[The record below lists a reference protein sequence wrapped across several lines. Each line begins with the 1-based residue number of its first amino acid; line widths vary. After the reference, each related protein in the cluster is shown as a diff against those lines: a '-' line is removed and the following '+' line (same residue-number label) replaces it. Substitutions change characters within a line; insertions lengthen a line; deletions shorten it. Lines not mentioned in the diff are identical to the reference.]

1 MSVKKKRIIYIV
13 SLLHKSLLWEWK
25 INYYKNSEDFEVSF
39 VLMNAVNNT
48 PAADYI
54 LKSGLKLWQ
63 INYSGKKDLVK
74 AIIKIV
80 IIFLRERPAIINVN
94 GFDASLAGMIAAR
107 LAGIKIRINT
117 RHHSNYH
124 LINFPHA
131 VKYDKLVNKLST
143 HIIAASEVVK
153 KLLVVQ
159 EGVPE
164 EKVKTI
170 NFGFELSEFENITP
184 SRINSLKEKY
194 KLPENSYPV
203 VGVISRFIFWKG
215 IQYIIPAFQKFLNKF
230 PQAHLI
236 LANAS
241 GEYNNNIR
249 GMLKELPE
257 NSYTTINYEEDSA
270 ALYQLFDYFIHVPV
284 DNESEAFGQVYVESL
299 AAGIP
304 SIFTLSGIANDFIVN
319 GENAL
324 VVNYKSTEEIYNA
337 LFLLSS
343 DKALRDKI
351 IIKGKLSVQ
360 EKFQFKRMAVEM
372 DNFYYSEILKLSKKI
387 DSPVGIN

>member
-1 MSVKKKRIIYIV
+1 
-13 SLLHKSLLWEWK
+13 
-25 INYYKNSEDFEVSF
+25 
-39 VLMNAVNNT
+39 
-48 PAADYI
+48 
-54 LKSGLKLWQ
+54 
-63 INYSGKKDLVK
+63 
-74 AIIKIV
+74 
-80 IIFLRERPAIINVN
+80 
-94 GFDASLAGMIAAR
+94 
-107 LAGIKIRINT
+107 
-117 RHHSNYH
+117 
-124 LINFPHA
+124 
-131 VKYDKLVNKLST
+131 
-143 HIIAASEVVK
+143 
-153 KLLVVQ
+153 
-159 EGVPE
+159 
-164 EKVKTI
+164 
-170 NFGFELSEFENITP
+170 
-184 SRINSLKEKY
+184 
-194 KLPENSYPV
+194 
-203 VGVISRFIFWKG
+203 
-215 IQYIIPAFQKFLNKF
+215 
-230 PQAHLI
+230 
-236 LANAS
+236 
-241 GEYNNNIR
+241 
-249 GMLKELPE
+249 MLKELPE